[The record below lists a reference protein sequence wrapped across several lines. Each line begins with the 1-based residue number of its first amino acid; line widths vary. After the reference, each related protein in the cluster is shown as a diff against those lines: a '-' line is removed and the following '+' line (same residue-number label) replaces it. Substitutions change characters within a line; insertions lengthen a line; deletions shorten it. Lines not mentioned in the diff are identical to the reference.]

1 MYAAG
6 DLIQQRL
13 EGRKRKKAVDRL
25 ATDWKRSG
33 RMGSVG
39 APIGVLSHYWYTML
53 DRVLP
58 GITRRAVVRK
68 VMADQCIFGPIC
80 LSTFFVGM
88 GVLEG
93 KTSTEIGM
101 DMKTLFPPAYL
112 LEWAIWPAA
121 QALNFYLVPP
131 QMRVLYVSSVLL
143 VWTVILSWIKHK
155 GITST

>member
-1 MYAAG
+1 MGGRVTRLAGSRLLLFNVCASSAMYAAG

-80 LSTFFVGM
+80 LSTFFVG
-88 GVLEG
+88 
-93 KTSTEIGM
+93 K
-101 DMKTLFPPAYL
+101 
-112 LEWAIWPAA
+112 
-121 QALNFYLVPP
+121 
-131 QMRVLYVSSVLL
+131 LYNKLDIIS
-143 VWTVILSWIKHK
+143 
-155 GITST
+155 